1 MLMRLIKTPWQQ
13 CSGVFLWPLFVL
25 ACLWPGFAAAAD
37 AVVANCPAQ
46 SPLRWYKLSS
56 IYDGDTLRLR
66 GGEKVRVL
74 AINSPELASE
84 KNATQPLAA
93 AARQAARDFFAS
105 SVEVGLEAGAEQR
118 DRYGRLL
125 AHVYRRDGVSLS
137 AAMLSQ
143 GLAWQVVVPPN
154 DAHWQC
160 LQALERQAR
169 KQRLGVWQAGVYPI
183 RQAGQLTTA
192 DAGFQRVQGVVSAV
206 SRDRG
211 GWWLQM
217 GRLAIRIK
225 NEDLAN
231 FDGLDPAQLQSR
243 HITVRGWLIDRSR
256 SSAVKKRGFSPLM
269 LPLRHPAM
277 LN

>member
-13 CSGVFLWPLFVL
+13 CPGVFLWLLFTL
-25 ACLWPGFAAAAD
+25 ACAWPDYTAAAD
-37 AVVANCPAQ
+37 PSVLGCSAQ
-46 SPLRWYKLSS
+46 SPLRWYKLGS
-56 IYDGDTLRLR
+56 IYDGDTLRLQ

-74 AINSPELASE
+74 AINSPELATE
-84 KNATQPLAA
+84 KSAAQPLAV
-93 AARQAARDFFAS
+93 AARQAASAFFAGS
-105 SVEVGLEAGAEQR
+105 DEVGLQVGVEHR

-125 AHVYRRDGVSLS
+125 AHVYRRDGASLS
-137 AAMLSQ
+137 AALLSQ

-160 LQALERQAR
+160 LQALERRAR
-169 KQRLGVWQAGVYPI
+169 GQRLGVWRVGVYPL
-183 RQAGQLTTA
+183 RQADQLTAA

-217 GRLAIRIK
+217 GELAIRLK
-225 NEDLAN
+225 QEDLAN
-231 FDGLDPAQLQSR
+231 FEGIDPAQWQSR
-243 HITVRGWLIDRSR
+243 RLTLRGWLIDRSH
-256 SSAVKKRGFSPLM
+256 SSAVKKRGFSALM
-269 LPLRHPAM
+269 LSLRHPAM